1 MESAAGRVADPPDR
15 ELTTAVRVFTT
26 RQPKPPKPRKA
37 DQVAEERSARPKVSV
52 LRPYPLEALV
62 FDTETLPGPA
72 QNLRFLVWR
81 LYSDD
86 HNGAPGVT
94 CVEEGIA
101 YPDTLPD
108 DSPADFQL
116 LTEYV
121 DRHEAEVLPGF
132 GPRIRLK
139 PLSVWLEE
147 RLFRYGFS
155 HRDRCDVVGFNLLF
169 DLGRL
174 ATHWAPGGK
183 DHANGFSLGIWGS
196 HDAAGNWHDRKWRM
210 RMRLRAIDPR
220 RTLIS
225 WGTRGQID
233 RDEPDRGAGR
243 FIDLRTL
250 TFALT
255 DRSHTLETACAAFG
269 DPYEKHEVDY
279 SVMSTE
285 LIAYALDDVRHSSLL
300 YRNCLTELREHPG
313 VDLQPHRL
321 FSPAT
326 VGTRYLEAFGL
337 KRPLVK
343 FTDLTGEQLGWDP
356 LPNPRHP
363 TIPEDEARGDL
374 DPALLGYAMGG
385 FFGGRAE
392 ARIVRTP
399 VPVAVVDFASMYPT
413 VNALLGT
420 WQLLCANK
428 LTTVDATDDVRQLL
442 ADRELFDRCHTRE
455 LWRQLGVT
463 LVELEPKGDV
473 LPVRGRYDPTSDDYG
488 IGVNPLT
495 YQGTLWYLLPDV
507 VAATI
512 LNPLEGKPTPPH
524 VVRAIRLVG
533 DGAQPGLKPVKLRG
547 RETIDPATD
556 DPFVRMIEERHRIDP
571 NLDQAIRDRFDRFLK
586 ITANATAYGVLARF
600 DRREPD
606 TKTRLT
612 IHGPDPDPI
621 DHPPGLAPEDPG
633 PYCFPPVAAAIT
645 AAARLMLALLERHVR
660 DAGGHYAFCDTD
672 SMAIVATPNGNA
684 IRCTTSSGDTI
695 TALSW
700 EAVNKIRGR
709 FQQLNPYDP
718 ELVPQPWK
726 EVEGSLTEPLHCYAI
741 SAKRYC
747 LYRTGPDGQP
757 DLIAAVDNDT
767 DPEAPADSDDALA
780 DWSEHG
786 LGLYLD
792 PTATATDRDKILR
805 DNKGR
810 RLWVRDAWQWILA
823 RALGATP
830 RLPAW
835 ADRYALTRFSVS
847 SPNVQRW
854 FRGYDN
860 THPPE
865 DAIRPGSFGL
875 LAHPTLLSTSADLPA
890 ATYDPNPDNW
900 PQLDWYD
907 RRTGNP
913 TQITTLRPS
922 DDPDLY
928 ADTLHQG
935 ATPIAT
941 LAHIIT
947 AYQHRPEHKLLAP
960 DRTPAGR
967 NSRGL
972 LNRRHVTS
980 SPAKTELT
988 GKEGNNLEQR
998 ATGELIDVGQ
1008 YRNSYG
1014 TRKDTWP
1021 EMLAILKTIPVPQLV
1036 KETGFSRSAIYAVLN
1051 GAIPHP
1057 KNQAIYE
1064 EVARQHAAASPT
1076 VAELRT

>member
-37 DQVAEERSARPKVSV
+37 DQVAEDRSERPKVSV
-52 LRPYPLEALV
+52 LRPYPFEALV

-86 HNGAPGVT
+86 HNRSPGVT
-94 CVEEGIA
+94 CIEEGIA
-101 YPDTLPD
+101 YPDALPT
-108 DSPADFQL
+108 DSPADFEL

-121 DRHEAEVLPGF
+121 AGHEAEVLPGF
-132 GPRIRLK
+132 GPRIQLR

-155 HRDRCDVVGFNLLF
+155 HRDRCAVVGFNLLF

-183 DHANGFSLGIWGS
+183 DHTNGFSLGIWGS
-196 HDAAGNWHDRKWRM
+196 YDASGNWHDRKWRM
-210 RMRLRAIDPR
+210 RLRLRAIDPR

-225 WGTRGQID
+225 WGTRGKID
-233 RDEPDRGAGR
+233 KDEPDRGAGR
-243 FIDLRTL
+243 FVDLRTL
-250 TFALT
+250 AFALT

-269 DPYEKHEVDY
+269 DPYEKHDVDY

-343 FTDLTGEQLGWDP
+343 FTDLTAEQLGWDP
-356 LPNPRHP
+356 RPNPRHP

-399 VPVAVVDFASMYPT
+399 VPVAVVDFTSMYPT

-420 WQLLCANK
+420 WPLLCANK

-442 ADRELFDRCHTRE
+442 AAPELFDRCHTPE
-455 LWRQLGVT
+455 LWRRLGVT
-463 LVELEPKGDV
+463 LVELEPDGDV
-473 LPVRGRYDPTSDDYG
+473 LPVRGIYDPASDDYG

-495 YQGTLWYLLPDV
+495 YQGTLWYLLPEV

-512 LNPLEGKPTPPH
+512 LNPLEGKPTPPR

-533 DGAQPGLKPVKLRG
+533 DGIQAGLRPVKLRG
-547 RETIDPATD
+547 RQTINPKTD
-556 DPFVRMIEERHRIDP
+556 DPFVRMIEERQRILRDRT
-571 NLDQAIRDRFDRFLK
+571 LDQATRDRFDRFLK

-600 DRREPD
+600 DRRERD
-606 TKTRLT
+606 SKTRLT
-612 IHGPDPDPI
+612 IYGPDADPV

-645 AAARLMLALLERHVR
+645 SAARLMLALLERHVR
-660 DAGGHYAFCDTD
+660 AAGGHYAFCDTD
-672 SMAIVATPNGNA
+672 SMAIVATPNGDT
-684 IRCTTSSGDTI
+684 IPCTTSNGDTI

-700 EAVNKIRGR
+700 GTVNEIRGR

-718 ELVPQPWK
+718 TLVPHPWK
-726 EVEGSLTEPLHCYAI
+726 EVADSLTEPLYCYAI

-747 LYRTGPDGQP
+747 LYRAGPDNQP
-757 DLIAAVDNDT
+757 DLVAAVDREIDPEDTADT
-767 DPEAPADSDDALA
+767 DDMLA
-780 DWSEHG
+780 TWSEHG

-792 PTATATDRDKILR
+792 PTATDPDKPLR

-810 RLWVRDAWQWILA
+810 RLWIRDAWQWILA
-823 RALGATP
+823 HALDATP
-830 RLPAW
+830 ALPDW
-835 ADRYALTRFSVS
+835 AGRYALTRFSVS

-854 FRGYDN
+854 FRGYDAS
-860 THPPE
+860 HPKE
-865 DAIRPGSFGL
+865 EAIRPGSFGL
-875 LAHPTLLSTSADLPA
+875 LAHPTLLSSSAHLPA

-900 PQLDWYD
+900 RQLDWYD

-913 TQITTLRPS
+913 TQITTLRPT

-928 ADTLHQG
+928 ADALHQG

-941 LAHIIT
+941 LADIIT
-947 AYQHRPEHKLLAP
+947 AYQHRPEHKSLAP
-960 DRTPAGR
+960 DHTPAGR
-967 NSRGL
+967 NSTGL
-972 LNRRHVTS
+972 LNRRPVTS
-980 SPAKTELT
+980 SPTKTELT

-998 ATGELIDVGQ
+998 ATSELTDAGQ
-1008 YRNSYG
+1008 YRNNYG
-1014 TRKDTWP
+1014 TRSDTWP
-1021 EMLAILKTIPVPQLV
+1021 ETLDALRHIGATEIRRQ
-1036 KETGFSRSAIYAVLN
+1036 TGFSRSSINEVLS
-1051 GAIPHP
+1051 GRAHPHP
-1057 KNQAIYE
+1057 RRRAIYE
-1064 EVARQHAAASPT
+1064 ELARMDPSRS
-1076 VAELRT
+1076 E